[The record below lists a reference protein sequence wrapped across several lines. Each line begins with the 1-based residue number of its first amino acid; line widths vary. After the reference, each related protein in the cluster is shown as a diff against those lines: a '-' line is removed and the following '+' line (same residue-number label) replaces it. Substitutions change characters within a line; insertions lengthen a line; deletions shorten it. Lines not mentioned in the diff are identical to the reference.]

1 MWHNLLSEQKVKWS
15 GSAALNCQAIVKK
28 IDAFFRIFLT
38 CPHFFEKE
46 MKGTI
51 KKERKYEIKRKLPLQ
66 MSTLSRNENKTD

>member
-1 MWHNLLSEQKVKWS
+1 
-15 GSAALNCQAIVKK
+15 
-28 IDAFFRIFLT
+28 
-38 CPHFFEKE
+38 